1 MSSPKAERTVD
12 KNSGRHWIAQHSR
25 PVIFLILTF
34 GLLGAYLAF
43 TIPVSVFP
51 STDFPRVLI
60 AVDNGVMPIDQMT
73 VTVTR
78 PIEEAVNS
86 VPGLLTVRSITS
98 RGSGEVDL
106 YFRWDVDMFQTLQ
119 YVNAAIS
126 RVQPELPATA
136 KIEAH
141 RLTFAAFPIIGYSL
155 TSDSMP
161 QTKLWEMATYEMKP
175 RLNRLEGVST
185 VIVQGGQEPEFQI
198 IPDPAKLLSASVTVS
213 DILDAVRRTNLIDS
227 PGLLERNH
235 ELYLA
240 LVNGQV
246 KTPEEIA
253 NAVIKNTPAGIPVRI
268 GDVAAVAPGVKPV
281 YTVVTAN
288 GKPAVLLNIN
298 RQPNGNTVE
307 VAKEVH
313 DEIERLRKSMPP
325 GVQIQPFYDQSVIV
339 DESIKSVR
347 DAILVGLILASIILV
362 VFLRDWGTSLVAGL
376 VIPVTVMVTFI
387 ALKVMGQT
395 FNLMTLGGLAA
406 AVGLVIDDAIVVVE
420 NIVLHRDAGQ
430 GRVEAIQS
438 ALKEITVPLI
448 GSTITPVVVFIPLI
462 AITGVTGVFFRA
474 LAVTMTVSLL
484 TSLALAVT
492 WTPTLSQYFIKGG
505 HEKKDSQ
512 PESEPSQAAHSP
524 AMNGTGV
531 PVEDENAMQLLA
543 AEERHLS
550 GFFLRVVNFHE
561 RWLRRALERPRLLI
575 LFSAALIA
583 ASYLCY
589 TFSGSDLLP
598 EMDEG
603 GFVLDYLMPA
613 GSSLT
618 ETNRVVGHVE
628 QMLRAVAEVES
639 TSRRTGLEL
648 GLSAVTE
655 ANRGDILVK
664 LRAKRDRGIEE
675 IIAEVR
681 ARVKQEEPAL
691 DIEFVQVLQDMI
703 GDLTSAPE
711 PIQIKLF
718 SQDPKQLEEWAP
730 KVAEAIGKIEGV
742 VDVLNGIENTIS
754 GPAVTFQVDPSVAA
768 RAGFTA
774 EEIAVDASAILEGE
788 PASSPVVTNDRAYT
802 LRVRFP
808 AANRS
813 SLDAMR
819 DTLLVSSTGHTAT
832 LGALA
837 AVAENPGQTE
847 VRRENLQR
855 DVAVTARLEGRSLG
869 SGMADVQKVVAGLH
883 IPSSIRVEYG
893 GTYEE
898 QQRSFHDL
906 VIVLILAVLLLF
918 IVLLFEFGTF
928 AAPVAILSSALL
940 STSGVFIALL
950 ITRTTF
956 NVSSFMGMIMV
967 IGIVAKN
974 GILLLDADQKMRALN
989 LPAEDAMLQAGR
1001 RRLRPIVMTALATVA
1016 GMLPLAF
1023 AIGAGAQM
1031 LQPLAIAVIGGVLIS
1046 MVLSLIITP
1055 AVHFYLSGKSESPE
1069 RVP

>member
-1 MSSPKAERTVD
+1 MNDPKSVSHD
-12 KNSGRHWIAQHSR
+12 GQHWIARHSR
-25 PVIFLILTF
+25 PVIFLILTLA
-34 GLLGAYLAF
+34 LLGMYLAF

-51 STDFPRVLI
+51 STNFPRVLI
-60 AVDNGVMPIDQMT
+60 GVDNGVMPIDQMM

-98 RGSGEVDL
+98 RGSAEVDL

-126 RVQPELPATA
+126 RVQPELPSTA

-155 TSDSMP
+155 TSDTMA

-175 RLNRLEGVST
+175 RLNRLDGVST
-185 VIVQGGQEPEFQI
+185 VIIQGGQEPEFHI
-198 IPDPAKLLSASVTVS
+198 TPDPAKLLSTGITVS
-213 DILDAVRRTNLIDS
+213 DILDTVRRTNLIDS

-235 ELYLA
+235 QLYLG

-246 KTPEEIA
+246 RTPEEIG
-253 NAVIKNTPAGIPVRI
+253 NAVIKNTQAGIPIRI
-268 GDVAAVAPGVKPV
+268 GDIAQVAPAVKPV

-298 RQPNGNTVE
+298 RQPDGNTVE

-313 DEIERLRKSMPP
+313 DQIEEIRKTLPP
-325 GVQIQPFYDQSVIV
+325 GVQIEPFYDQSIIV
-339 DESIKSVR
+339 NESIKSVR
-347 DAILVGLILASIILV
+347 DAILLGLILASTILV

-376 VIPVTVMVTFI
+376 VIPVTIMVTFI
-387 ALKVMGQT
+387 ALKLMGET
-395 FNLMTLGGLAA
+395 FDLMTLGGLAA

-430 GRVEAIQS
+430 TRLEAIRR

-448 GSTITPVVVFIPLI
+448 GSTITPVAVFIPLI
-462 AITGVTGVFFRA
+462 VITGVTGVFFRA

-484 TSLALAVT
+484 TSLALALT
-492 WTPTLSQYFIKGG
+492 WTPNLSQFFIKGHREEQG
-505 HEKKDSQ
+505 AVE
-512 PESEPSQAAHSP
+512 PESAAPSEE
-524 AMNGTGV
+524 GTETQ
-531 PVEDENAMQLLA
+531 EDDARKLLA
-543 AEERHLS
+543 AEEKHLS

-561 RWLRRALERPRLLI
+561 KWLRYALERPRLLAI
-575 LFSAALIA
+575 FSAALIVV
-583 ASYLCY
+583 SYACY
-589 TFSGSDLLP
+589 RYSGSDLLP

-613 GSSLT
+613 GSSLA

-628 QMLRAVAEVES
+628 QMLREVPEVES
-639 TSRRTGLEL
+639 TSRRTGLQL
-648 GLSAVTE
+648 GLAAVTE
-655 ANRGDILVK
+655 ANYGDILVK
-664 LRAKRDRGIEE
+664 LKGKRDRDIEE
-675 IIAEVR
+675 IMAEVR
-681 ARVKQEEPAL
+681 GRIKQEEPAL
-691 DIEFVQVLQDMI
+691 DVEFTQVLQDMI

-718 SQDPKQLEEWAP
+718 SQDPKQLEMWAP
-730 KVAEAIGKIEGV
+730 KVADAIGKVEGV
-742 VDVLNGIENTIS
+742 VDILNGIDNTIS

-774 EEIAVDASAILEGE
+774 EEVALDASAILEGE
-788 PASSPVVTNDRAYT
+788 PAPTPVVANDRAYT

-808 AANRS
+808 AANRA
-813 SLDAMR
+813 SLEAMR

-837 AVAENPGQTE
+837 TVVENPGQTE
-847 VRRENLQR
+847 IRRENLQR

-869 SGMADVQKVVAGLH
+869 SGIADVQKVVAGLH
-883 IPSSIRVEYG
+883 IPSNIRVEYG

-898 QQRSFHDL
+898 QQKSFHDL

-928 AAPVAILSSALL
+928 SAPLAILSSALL

-956 NVSSFMGMIMV
+956 NISSFMGMIMV

-974 GILLLDADQKMRALN
+974 GILLLDADQKMRVAGLG
-989 LPAEDAMLQAGR
+989 AEDAILQAGR

-1023 AIGAGAQM
+1023 ALGAGSQM

-1046 MVLSLIITP
+1046 MVLSLFITP
-1055 AVHFYLSGKSESPE
+1055 AVHFYLSRKPNQQPE
-1069 RVP
+1069 PAIE